1 MPEERKK
8 KEEEEKE
15 EAKEIFFFSHIFSHI
30 YPWPHIPRESQKLI
44 RIPLSFSSPF
54 YSPLHL
60 NQHVLTPLSIFRQLL
75 NWSLKFPRRHLDTQV
90 SQKPLIH
97 SLWKLTSFVIL
108 SLCQQL
114 PSVCLLFHAMFK
126 PHWTRKTWHLGIW
139 YLKINSSETQFLVCF
154 LNPAL
159 FKTFLSRVS
168 SNSIFNI
175 CSSQVPLHNL
185 NEFFFLLYPIHSP
198 LKCSVSFRM
207 YVLTHIPYVKSD
219 HFSSPLMLLF

>member
-1 MPEERKK
+1 MTTHSKG
-8 KEEEEKE
+8 
-15 EAKEIFFFSHIFSHI
+15 
-30 YPWPHIPRESQKLI
+30 IPKADTNSSEFLL
-44 RIPLSFSSPF
+44 PLLL
-54 YSPLHL
+54 PLHL

-114 PSVCLLFHAMFK
+114 PSVCLLYHAMFK
-126 PHWTRKTWHLGIW
+126 PLWTRKTWHLGIW
-139 YLKINSSETQFLVCF
+139 YLKINNSETQFLVCF

-185 NEFFFLLYPIHSP
+185 NEFFFLSYPIHSP

>member
-1 MPEERKK
+1 M
-8 KEEEEKE
+8 
-15 EAKEIFFFSHIFSHI
+15 
-30 YPWPHIPRESQKLI
+30 LI

-97 SLWKLTSFVIL
+97 SLWKLTPFVIL

-114 PSVCLLFHAMFK
+114 PSVYLLFHAMFQ

-139 YLKINSSETQFLVCF
+139 YLKINNSETQFLVCF

-168 SNSIFNI
+168 SNSIFI
-175 CSSQVPLHNL
+175 FAQVKFHCT
-185 NEFFFLLYPIHSP
+185 IWM
-198 LKCSVSFRM
+198 SF
-207 YVLTHIPYVKSD
+207 
-219 HFSSPLMLLF
+219 FSSRIPSTVHWNVVLVSECMCLHIFCMWNLTTFHLP